1 MSKLFSPVRIGN
13 TELKH
18 RVVLAPLTRY
28 RADDAHVPLNFV
40 KDYYAQRAST
50 PGTLLITEGTFISP
64 RAGGFANVPGIY
76 NDSQV
81 KAWREVTEEIHAKG
95 CYIFCQLWALGRAA
109 DPKLLKKN
117 GHKLVSSGN
126 IPMSADAPVPQLLTE
141 EGIHAFIQDYAN
153 AAKLAIEAGF
163 DGVEIHGANG
173 YLCDQFLQD
182 NCNNR
187 TDGWG
192 GSVEKRS
199 RFCLEVAK
207 AVAAAVGGERAGYRM
222 SPWSPFQGMKMENP
236 RPQFTHLAQNL
247 KELGLAYI
255 HVVESRISGAE
266 TIDARA
272 EQADFLVDV
281 WGDAGTV
288 ILAGGF
294 TPESAKETV
303 KKYEE
308 KQVVIAFGR
317 NFLAN
322 PDLPFRIS
330 QGISLTKYNRSTF
343 YIPESPVGYIDYP
356 FSEEYLGRKTAVY

>member
-81 KAWREVTEEIHAKG
+81 KAWREVTEEIHAKR

-109 DPKLLKKN
+109 DPKLLEKN

-126 IPMSADAPVPQLLTE
+126 IAMSADAPVPQLLTE
-141 EGIHAFIQDYAN
+141 EGMHAFIQDYAN

-192 GSVEKRS
+192 V
-199 RFCLEVAK
+199 
-207 AVAAAVGGERAGYRM
+207 
-222 SPWSPFQGMKMENP
+222 
-236 RPQFTHLAQNL
+236 
-247 KELGLAYI
+247 
-255 HVVESRISGAE
+255 
-266 TIDARA
+266 
-272 EQADFLVDV
+272 
-281 WGDAGTV
+281 
-288 ILAGGF
+288 
-294 TPESAKETV
+294 
-303 KKYEE
+303 
-308 KQVVIAFGR
+308 
-317 NFLAN
+317 
-322 PDLPFRIS
+322 
-330 QGISLTKYNRSTF
+330 
-343 YIPESPVGYIDYP
+343 
-356 FSEEYLGRKTAVY
+356 